1 MTARQYEQ
9 EASVSSDNSGQ
20 TARFEPVSDEAAW
33 ERLLDQSEQAP
44 VILFKHDPHCSIS
57 AAAHQQM
64 EQVDANIALVDVSTQ
79 HALGR
84 LIARQTG
91 IRHESPQVLI
101 LRDRKPVWSASHWA
115 IEAKAV
121 RKAVAR

>member
-1 MTARQYEQ
+1 M
-9 EASVSSDNSGQ
+9 
-20 TARFEPVSDEAAW
+20 
-33 ERLLDQSEQAP
+33 
-44 VILFKHDPHCSIS
+44 LFKHDPHCSIS